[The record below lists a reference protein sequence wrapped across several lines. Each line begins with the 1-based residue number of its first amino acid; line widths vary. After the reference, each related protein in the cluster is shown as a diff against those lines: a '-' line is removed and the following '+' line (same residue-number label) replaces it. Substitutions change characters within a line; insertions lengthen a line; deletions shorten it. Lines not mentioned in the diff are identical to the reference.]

1 LKHILVTGSNGQLG
15 RSLRIVAGSYSD
27 FRFSFIDIVDLDLTN
42 SREVSGYFAGHPAD
56 YIINCAAYTAVDK
69 AEEQS
74 ESAFRVNA
82 VIPEL
87 LGKIALTRNIRLLHI
102 STDYVYDG
110 KLSVPHQEDETPV
123 PVSVYGKSKYEGD
136 KALLNNPNVIIV
148 RTSWLYSEFG
158 NNFLTNMIRIGTVK
172 KELGVVYDQTGTP
185 TYAGD
190 LARTLLK
197 IISFSG
203 KNPFMPGIYNYSNEG
218 VCSWYDFATE
228 IMKLACKDCVVR
240 PIRTSEYPLP
250 AQRPAYGVM
259 DKSKIRRVF
268 DIQIPYWRDSLRL
281 ALENLEKN
289 KEI

>member
-1 LKHILVTGSNGQLG
+1 MKHILVTGSNGQLG